1 VAAVIQGLDPWFI
14 DKKVSPLEARAAIAV
29 LIGHSAGSAVGG
41 LGGVIPGVGSD
52 LAVTATTPSAS
63 MALTV
68 SAGAVVVPRTNQQAF
83 VAVFA
88 AAANIDVPA
97 AHSTNA
103 RVDTV
108 IVRIRDSDLGDAA
121 NILGAKGAFIEIVKG
136 PEDGSQAPP
145 DLSAIPSC
153 FPLRNYQVL
162 ANALTITT
170 DKLQTDRRVW
180 TRAPGGVRYSLN
192 AEARA
197 GAYPWDLRVSSVGQ
211 VDAWDA
217 TAAAWIQML
226 TAGPR
231 TSFTPVFRYPGG
243 SGNPA
248 GVVSLGTGGRLVG
261 RYSRQGRMIRGH
273 AELYM
278 GVGGGGGSGIVTMD
292 LPAGLTSI
300 AGMRQRA
307 GTVTYYHPAVDKAFT
322 GAVWVS
328 DSATI
333 LDIYLPA
340 SSSLS
345 SMSPLI
351 NANPAAATAGTGSP
365 LLSGQYTLGDNVRV
379 WLDFEFEATT

>member
-29 LIGHSAGSAVGG
+29 LMGHSAGSAVGG
-41 LGGVIPGVGSD
+41 LGGVIPGVGSE
-52 LAVTATTPSAS
+52 LTVTATTPSAS

-97 AHSTNA
+97 AHATNA

-121 NILGAKGAFIEIVKG
+121 NVIGSKGAFIEIVKG

-162 ANALTITT
+162 AGALTIAT

-180 TRAPGGVRYSLN
+180 TRSPGGVRYSLN

-197 GAYPWDLRVSSVGQ
+197 GAYPWDLRVSTAGQ
-211 VDAWDA
+211 LDIWDN

-226 TAGPR
+226 TAGAR
-231 TSFTPVFRYPGG
+231 TSFTPVFRYSGG

-248 GVVSLGTGGRLVG
+248 GVVGLGTGGRLVG
-261 RYSRQGRMIRGH
+261 RYSRQGRIIRGH
-273 AELYM
+273 AELLM
-278 GVGGGGGSGIVTMD
+278 GVGGSGGSGVVTMD
-292 LPAGLTSI
+292 LPAGLVSI
-300 AGMRQRA
+300 AGIRQRA
-307 GTVTYYHPAVDKAFT
+307 GSATYYSPAADKSFD

-333 LDIYLPA
+333 LDIYFPA
-340 SSSLS
+340 SASAS
-345 SMSPLI
+345 SMGPLT
-351 NANPAAATAGTGSP
+351 NANPASPSPGTGVP
-365 LLSGQYTLGDNVRV
+365 LLAGQYTLGDNIRV
-379 WLDFEFEATT
+379 WIDFEFETTT